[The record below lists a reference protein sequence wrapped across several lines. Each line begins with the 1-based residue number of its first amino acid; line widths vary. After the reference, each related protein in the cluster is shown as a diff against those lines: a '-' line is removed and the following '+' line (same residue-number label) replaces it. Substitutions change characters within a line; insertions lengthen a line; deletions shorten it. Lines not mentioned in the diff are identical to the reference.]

1 MSTTVLTDYGP
12 PSPTESWTVADIK
25 AMIERKEPFWAQP
38 LRWPT
43 PATISIIAWL
53 SPTWTNGQVDQSAPA
68 NAGTKHLALALS
80 FIPDLP
86 WTRLL
91 GIWGRARLSLLWLCV
106 DTVRATF
113 PGLGAGEL

>member
-53 SPTWTNGQVDQSAPA
+53 SPS
-68 NAGTKHLALALS
+68 
-80 FIPDLP
+80 IPGP
-86 WTRLL
+86 
-91 GIWGRARLSLLWLCV
+91 
-106 DTVRATF
+106 TVKSINPHQQM
-113 PGLGAGEL
+113 PGLNI